1 MEATVKAV
9 YQNGVFVPT
18 TPCDFPENTEV
29 QVSVQGPLI
38 IEPEITD
45 SDERTRYM
53 KEVVAR
59 MQEHPVPLSA
69 PRFTREE
76 LHERR

>member
-1 MEATVKAV
+1 MEATVRAV
-9 YQNGVFVPT
+9 YHNGVFVPT

-29 QVSVQGPLI
+29 EVSVRGPTI
-38 IEPEITD
+38 IPPSITD
-45 SDERTRYM
+45 PAEQVRIRRKVLERMR
-53 KEVVAR
+53 R
-59 MQEHPVPLSA
+59 NPLSADA